1 MSFVAENP
9 LSEKFGHL
17 MKSYLNGLTDKVAY
31 RYSRPLT
38 TFFVRSLNT
47 VSPKQEKV
55 MKKMAQIYGT

>member
-55 MKKMAQIYGT
+55 IDILDL